1 MSHDKKPNHFVTE
14 GEKKFDFLTYTG
26 INYAINVLMSVGAVY
41 WVERTHGGQKM
52 MQKFVDWAGK
62 IPGVDKDTAKLLASK
77 SFFLSGGFAVLAPV
91 KWMEDAK
98 VHLVKKWNR
107 EIYGDKANTD
117 AAIQQS
123 EREVEEAP
131 KQGWASVMSSRI
143 LSLIPFYMT
152 VGLLW
157 TRTSMLA
164 KATNPELRAM
174 SKEAIKTME
183 TNHPEKF
190 SQIASKGS
198 YADKP
203 IGWASRSIGKA
214 VAKITGDEKALAK
227 IAEMEKTYP
236 GMIKEGATKAT
247 RDPDHSAVPYY
258 FISEAVTSAMVAA
271 GMYSISR
278 VMGPIFDKKHVATTS
293 APVPAPQSQAPQ
305 PAAQIQLQNAQ
316 HTPLQSTQ
324 LAPAK

>member
-1 MSHDKKPNHFVTE
+1 MADKNPNHVVTA
-14 GEKKFDFLTYTG
+14 GERKFDFMTYTG
-26 INYAINVLMSVGAVY
+26 INYIANVLLSVGAVY

-62 IPGVDKDTAKLLASK
+62 IPGVDKGTAQLLASK

-117 AAIQQS
+117 PTIQQS

-131 KQGWASVMSSRI
+131 KQGWASVMSSRV
-143 LSLIPFYMT
+143 LSLIPFYLT

-157 TRTSMLA
+157 NRTSLLA
-164 KATNPELRAM
+164 KATNPELRGM
-174 SKEAIKTME
+174 SKEAIKAME
-183 TNHPEKF
+183 TSDPAKF
-190 SQIASKGS
+190 SQLASKGM
-198 YADKP
+198 YFDKP

-214 VAKITGDEKALAK
+214 IAKITGDEKALAK
-227 IAEMEKTYP
+227 IGEMEKTYP
-236 GMIKEGATKAT
+236 GMIKEGATKAV
-247 RDPDHSAVPYY
+247 RDPDHAAVPYY
-258 FISEAVTSAMVAA
+258 FISEAITSGMVAA

-278 VMGPIFDKKHVATTS
+278 VMGPVFSGKNHVAT
-293 APVPAPQSQAPQ
+293 PQVPTAQPAQ
-305 PAAQIQLQNAQ
+305 PAARIQLQDAE
-316 HTPLQSTQ
+316 HAAMQSPE